1 MQTHP
6 PFVYLASQ
14 SPRRR
19 ELLRQLGVEFEV
31 LLPPDTVAAEAL
43 EALHPREAAGAYVR
57 RVTGLKLEAAL
68 TRLAPQDDDGAP
80 VLCADTTVALDRQ
93 ILGKPADEADAARM
107 LHALSGRTHRVLT
120 AVAVGVGAW
129 RGRALS
135 VSHVRFAV
143 LRTADVAAYVASG
156 EWRGKA
162 GGYAIQ
168 GRAAAF
174 IAHLSG
180 SYSGVMGLPLF
191 ETAGLLRAAQA
202 RRQAQ

>member
-1 MQTHP
+1 MSCS
-6 PFVYLASQ
+6 PFLHLASQ

-31 LLPPDTVAAEAL
+31 LLPSDAVAAEAL
-43 EALHPREAAGAYVR
+43 EALRPRETAAAYVQ

-68 TRLAPQDDDGAP
+68 QRLGPRGEGDAL
-80 VLCADTTVALDRQ
+80 VLASDTTVALDRE
-93 ILGKPADEADAARM
+93 ILGKPEDEADAERM
-107 LHALSGRTHRVLT
+107 LRALSGRTHRVLT
-120 AVAVGVGAW
+120 AVAVGAGAW

-135 VSHVRFAV
+135 VSHVRFAT
-143 LRTADVAAYVASG
+143 LEPADIAAYVASD

-180 SYSGVMGLPLF
+180 SYSGVMGLPLH
-191 ETAGLLRAAQA
+191 ETAELLRTA
-202 RRQAQ
+202 RARQPAL